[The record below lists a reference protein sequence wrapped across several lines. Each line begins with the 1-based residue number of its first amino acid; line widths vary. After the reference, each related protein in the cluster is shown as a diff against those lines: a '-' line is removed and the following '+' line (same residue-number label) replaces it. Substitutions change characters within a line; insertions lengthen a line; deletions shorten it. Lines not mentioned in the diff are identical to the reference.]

1 MKFSIQT
8 RIEDQRP
15 VITLHNETEQVSAE
29 IFTLGGLLNAF
40 IVPVDGKPL
49 NLIDGYANQ
58 ADAKT
63 GFTRA
68 FQSVRLSPFV
78 CRMKNGSYSWMGNHY
93 QIKKTYLGDHAI
105 HGLMYDTPFTIA
117 DSNADELGASVT
129 LQGEY
134 KGEDSGYPF
143 PYRVTITWQLLPEA
157 TLRVTV
163 SLFHENPFPIPI
175 AEGWHPYFTLGGS
188 VDDCTLQFSTDQ
200 KMEYDADLLPTGDYE
215 SDNRFLSPYPLKGI
229 ELDNGFVWKDPRIKR
244 SCVVSNQKIA
254 LHILPDDS
262 YPVLQIY
269 IPQHRKSIAI
279 ENLSGAPDNFNNGL
293 LLVHLPSHT
302 AASFSTSYQVKTRIS
317 GLT

>member
-8 RIEDQRP
+8 RIEDQLP
-15 VITLHNETEQVSAE
+15 VITLQNETEQVSAE

-49 NLIDGYANQ
+49 NLIDGYTNQ
-58 ADAKT
+58 ADARI

-78 CRMKNGSYSWMGNHY
+78 CRMKAGTYNWMGNQY
-93 QIKKTYLGDHAI
+93 RVQKTYLGDHAI

-117 DSNADELGASVT
+117 DSQADADGASVT
-129 LQGEY
+129 LQGAY
-134 KGEDSGYPF
+134 RGEDPGYPF
-143 PYRVTITWQLLPEA
+143 PYRVTITWQLLPAA

-163 SLFHENPFPIPI
+163 QLDHENAFPIPI
-175 AEGWHPYFTLGGS
+175 AEGWHPYFTLGES
-188 VDDCTLQFSTDQ
+188 VDNCTLQFTTNQ
-200 KMEYDADLLPTGDYE
+200 KMEYDADLLPTGKYVAD
-215 SDNRFLSPYPLKGI
+215 DRFLSPCVLKGI
-229 ELDNGFVWKDPRIKR
+229 ELDNGFVFTDAQAARG
-244 SCVVSNQKIA
+244 CELSNGKIA
-254 LHILPDDS
+254 LHILPDEA

-293 LLVHLPSHT
+293 LLVNLPPQT
-302 AASFSTSYQVKTRIS
+302 PASFTTTYRVTVR
-317 GLT
+317 

>member
-8 RIEDQRP
+8 RTEDQLP
-15 VITLHNETEQVSAE
+15 VITLQNETEQVSAE

-40 IVPVDGKPL
+40 TVPVDGKPL

-58 ADAKT
+58 GDART

-78 CRMKNGSYSWMGNHY
+78 CRMKKGMYNWMGTRY
-93 QIKKTYLGDHAI
+93 QVTKTYLGDHAI

-117 DSNADELGASVT
+117 SSGADADGASVT
-129 LQGEY
+129 LEGEY
-134 KGEDSGYPF
+134 RGEDPGYPF
-143 PYRVTITWQLLPEA
+143 PYRVSITWQLLPAA
-157 TLRVTV
+157 TIRVTV
-163 SLFHENPFPIPI
+163 QLFHENAFPIPI
-175 AEGWHPYFTLGGS
+175 AEGWHPYFTLGES
-188 VDDCTLQFSTDQ
+188 VDNCTLQFTTDQ
-200 KMEYDADLLPTGDYE
+200 KMEYDADLLPTGKNVA
-215 SDNRFLSPYPLKGI
+215 DNRFLSPCPLKGV
-229 ELDNGFVWKDPRIKR
+229 ELDNGFVWTDSRVER
-244 SCVVSNQKIA
+244 SCVLSNRKIA

-293 LLVHLPSHT
+293 LLVTLPPHT
-302 AASFSTSYQVKTRIS
+302 PASFTTSYQVKFA
-317 GLT
+317 LAV

>member
-8 RIEDQRP
+8 RIEDQLP
-15 VITLHNETEQVSAE
+15 VITLQNDTEQVSAE

-58 ADAKT
+58 ADARA

-78 CRMKNGSYSWMGNHY
+78 CRMRKGLYSWMGTQY
-93 QIKKTYLGDHAI
+93 QVTKTYLGDHAI

-117 DSNADELGASVT
+117 HSKADAEGASVT
-129 LQGEY
+129 LAGEY
-134 KGEDSGYPF
+134 RGEDRGYPF
-143 PYRVTITWQLLPEA
+143 PYRVSITWQLLPDA
-157 TLRVTV
+157 TLRVNV
-163 SLFHENPFPIPI
+163 QILHENAFPIPI

-188 VDDCTLQFSTDQ
+188 VDDCTLQFTTNQ
-200 KMEYDADLLPTGDYE
+200 KMEYDADLLPTGKYE
-215 SDNRFLSPYPLKGI
+215 ADNRFLSPCLLKGI
-229 ELDNGFVWKDPRIKR
+229 ELDNGFVWTDPQVER
-244 SCVVSNQKIA
+244 SCVISNGKIR
-254 LHILPDDS
+254 LHILPDNA

-279 ENLSGAPDNFNNGL
+279 ENLSGAPDNFNNGFM
-293 LLVHLPSHT
+293 LVTLPPHT
-302 AASFSTSYQVKTRIS
+302 TASFTTSYQAEVS
-317 GLT
+317 LVV